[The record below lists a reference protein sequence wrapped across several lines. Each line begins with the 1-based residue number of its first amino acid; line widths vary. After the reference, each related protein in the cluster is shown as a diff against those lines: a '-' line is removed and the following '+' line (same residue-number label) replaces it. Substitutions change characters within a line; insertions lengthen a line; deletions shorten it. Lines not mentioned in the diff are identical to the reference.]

1 MLCLSFIF
9 SLWKL
14 WYGLYPITQVQL
26 PLIVVY
32 PNYRYSVIN
41 CCLSY
46 FSVYV
51 TNRDKCNKINMYTLL
66 VSLVKKQQYYY
77 KQRKPINGQNQ
88 KPAAYIL
95 TTFSL
100 RFILMFLS
108 HHLLCILCAH

>member
-1 MLCLSFIF
+1 
-9 SLWKL
+9 
-14 WYGLYPITQVQL
+14 
-26 PLIVVY
+26 
-32 PNYRYSVIN
+32 
-41 CCLSY
+41 
-46 FSVYV
+46 
-51 TNRDKCNKINMYTLL
+51 MYTLL